1 MDEKGDRLSTVVA
14 KHHTT
19 GAALASLDHIKNGNV
34 IFVGQ
39 VLKVPCGASAAGS
52 SSGSVVKVTPPAAP
66 SEPVTPG
73 RGGDPRPAYTV
84 KTGDTLSS
92 IAARTGTSVNALMQ
106 ANGIRDANR
115 IYAGQTL
122 RLP

>member
-1 MDEKGDRLSTVVA
+1 MCIRDRY
-14 KHHTT
+14 HTT
-19 GAALASLDHIKNGNV
+19 VATLASLNHIKNVNV

-39 VLKVPCGASAAGS
+39 VLKVPCGGSASGS
-52 SSGSVVKVTPPAAP
+52 SSGAVVKATPTTP

-73 RGGDPRPAYTV
+73 LGSEPRPTYTV
-84 KTGDTLSS
+84 KAGDTLSG
-92 IAARTGTSVNALMQ
+92 IAVRTGTSVNALMQ
-106 ANGIRDANR
+106 ANGIRNANR